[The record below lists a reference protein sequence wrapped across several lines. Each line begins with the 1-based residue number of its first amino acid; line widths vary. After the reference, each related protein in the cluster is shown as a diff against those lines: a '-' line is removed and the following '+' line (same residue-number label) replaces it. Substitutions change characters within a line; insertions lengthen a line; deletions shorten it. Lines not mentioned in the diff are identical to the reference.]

1 MQSMSQLPPPPS
13 TSVMSKPVF
22 GGGTKSTLPASIIKP
37 GKYKPKKFQM
47 DMPDEKQSGIYG
59 LQNNMNDD
67 DDNVESMALDENI
80 RSKPSLNAA
89 PSISALG
96 GMKV

>member
-1 MQSMSQLPPPPS
+1 
-13 TSVMSKPVF
+13 MSKPVF
-22 GGGTKSTLPASIIKP
+22 GGGTKSTLPSAIIKP

-59 LQNNMNDD
+59 IQRNINDD
-67 DDNVESMALDENI
+67 DNLVESMALDDNI
-80 RSKPSLNAA
+80 KYKPSLNPA
-89 PSISALG
+89 PSSSALG